1 MRMRPEIRHL
11 GDRGLLVELGAGI
24 DPTVNNRVQRLHQ
37 ILARENLY
45 GVVETVPAYGSLL
58 VVYDPLQAAPE
69 ALALQIEDL
78 CEFDAADEPEELPRL
93 IEVPV
98 VYGGEDGPDLD
109 AVAAYHGLTDEEVIR
124 LHTGTAYRVYMIGFT
139 PGFPYMGQ
147 LPEALDTPRRETP
160 RTHIPKGS
168 VAIAQRQTGIYPV
181 VSPGGWQIIGRTP
194 LELFDPLQNK
204 PSLMVM
210 GDEVRF
216 TSITAEEAAQ
226 WPR

>member
-1 MRMRPEIRHL
+1 MRPEIRHL

-78 CEFDAADEPEELPRL
+78 CEFDAADEPEELHRL

>member
-78 CEFDAADEPEELPRL
+78 CEFDAADEPEELHRL

>member
-11 GDRGLLVELGAGI
+11 GDRGLLVELGTRI
-24 DPTVNNRVQRLHQ
+24 DPTVNGLVQRLHQ

-69 ALALQIEDL
+69 ALAQQIEDL
-78 CEFDAADEPEELPRL
+78 CDFDDADQPGELPRL

-98 VYGGEDGPDLD
+98 IYGGEDGPDLD
-109 AVAAYHGLTDEEVIR
+109 GVAAYHELTIEEVIR
-124 LHTGTAYRVYMIGFT
+124 LHSGTVYRVYMIGFT

-147 LPEALDTPRRETP
+147 LPQALDTPRRETP

-204 PSLMVM
+204 PSLLGM

-216 TSITAEEAAQ
+216 TSITAEEADQ